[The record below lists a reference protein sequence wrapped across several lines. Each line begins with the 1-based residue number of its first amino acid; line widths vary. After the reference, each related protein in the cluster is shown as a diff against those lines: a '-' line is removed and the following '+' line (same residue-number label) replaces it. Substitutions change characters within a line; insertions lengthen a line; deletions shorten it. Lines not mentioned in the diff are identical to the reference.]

1 MKKSQRAKQNKQA
14 EKAYKLIDRA
24 TTIFRITAKTG
35 NTADGEKLKAVE
47 ALKKAFKAMEH
58 PEKVKYDP
66 TNFKTRARKPEN
78 RAKAYKEYKESFY
91 YKALGVDRKQVDTAI
106 NIIFSLT
113 TYPNKL
119 YNYDI
124 YDITDYYYTL
134 ESGINEY
141 IENIQE
147 PEQGRAP
154 GQLHTLAAG
163 QAASE
168 P

>member
-1 MKKSQRAKQNKQA
+1 MKKSQRAKLNKQA
-14 EKAYKLIDRA
+14 EQAYKLIDRA
-24 TTIFRITAKTG
+24 IILLRITTKTG
-35 NTADGEKLKAVE
+35 NAADGEKLKAVE

-58 PEKVKYDP
+58 PEKVKFDP
-66 TNFKTRARKPEN
+66 TSFKTRVRKPEN
-78 RAKAYKEYKESFY
+78 RAKAYKKYKESFFY
-91 YKALGVDRKQVDTAI
+91 NVLGVDRNQVDTAI
-106 NIIFSLT
+106 NIIFGFT
-113 TYPNKL
+113 TFPNKL

-124 YDITDYYYTL
+124 YDIIDYYYTL

-141 IENIQE
+141 IESIQE

-154 GQLHTLAAG
+154 GEPHPLGAG

>member
-1 MKKSQRAKQNKQA
+1 MKKSQRVKQTKQA

-35 NTADGEKLKAVE
+35 KAEDKENLKEVE
-47 ALKKAFKAMEH
+47 ALKRAFKAMEH
-58 PEKVKYDP
+58 PEKVKFDS
-66 TNFKTRARKPEN
+66 TSFKTRARKPEN

-91 YKALGVDRKQVDTAI
+91 YNALGIDRKQVDKGINAI
-106 NIIFSLT
+106 FGLTIF
-113 TYPNKL
+113 PHKL
-119 YNYDI
+119 QNYDI
-124 YDITDYYYTL
+124 YDITDYYSTL

-154 GQLHTLAAG
+154 GQLHTLGAG

>member
-1 MKKSQRAKQNKQA
+1 MKKSQRAKLNKQA
-14 EKAYKLIDRA
+14 EQAYKLIDRA
-24 TTIFRITAKTG
+24 IILLRITTKTG
-35 NTADGEKLKAVE
+35 NVADGEKLKAVE

-58 PEKVKYDP
+58 PEKVKFDP
-66 TNFKTRARKPEN
+66 TSFKTRVRKSEN
-78 RAKAYKEYKESFY
+78 RAKAYKKYKESFY
-91 YKALGVDRKQVDTAI
+91 YNALGVDRKQVDTAI
-106 NIIFSLT
+106 NIIFGFT
-113 TYPNKL
+113 TFPNKL

-141 IENIQE
+141 IESIQE

-154 GQLHTLAAG
+154 GQLHTLGAG

>member
-1 MKKSQRAKQNKQA
+1 MKKSQRAKLNKQA
-14 EKAYKLIDRA
+14 EQAYKLIDRA
-24 TTIFRITAKTG
+24 IILLRITTKTG
-35 NTADGEKLKAVE
+35 NAADGEKLKAVE

-58 PEKVKYDP
+58 PEKVKFNP
-66 TNFKTRARKPEN
+66 TSFKSRVRKPEN
-78 RAKAYKEYKESFY
+78 RAKAYKKYKESFY
-91 YKALGVDRKQVDTAI
+91 YNALGVDRNQIDTAI
-106 NIIFSLT
+106 NIIFGFT
-113 TYPNKL
+113 TFPNKL

-141 IENIQE
+141 IESIQE

-154 GQLHTLAAG
+154 GEPHTLGAG

>member
-58 PEKVKYDP
+58 PEKVKFDP
-66 TNFKTRARKPEN
+66 TSFKTRARKPEN

-91 YKALGVDRKQVDTAI
+91 YKALGVDRKQIDTAI

-124 YDITDYYYTL
+124 YDITEYYYTL
-134 ESGINEY
+134 ESSINEY
-141 IENIQE
+141 IDNIQE

-154 GQLHTLAAG
+154 GQRHTLGAG